1 MNSLKEQINT
11 LNFKI
16 AENERSA
23 VSLQNHVKSLLN
35 RGPETEGTLN
45 VFKAELEGTKK
56 QLKLK

>member
-23 VSLQNHVKSLLN
+23 ASLQNHIKSLLN

-45 VFKAELEGTKK
+45 VLKAEL
-56 QLKLK
+56 